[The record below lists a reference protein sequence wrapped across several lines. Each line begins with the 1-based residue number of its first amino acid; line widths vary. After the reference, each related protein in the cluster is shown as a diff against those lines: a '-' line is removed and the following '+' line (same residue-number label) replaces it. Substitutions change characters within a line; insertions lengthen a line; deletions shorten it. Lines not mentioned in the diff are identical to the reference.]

1 MNLTFQKISRD
12 VNRQNFD
19 CGVDSLNAYLKKYAW
34 QNFKKNVGVTILAF
48 EEDKRDKILGY
59 YTVSMAQ
66 INFEHLPS
74 ELSKGLPRYPVPA
87 MRIGRLAVDRF
98 AHAKGVGSA
107 LLRDALQRAITL
119 STEVGTC
126 AVLVDAIN
134 EQAKS
139 FYEHYGF
146 VALNDLPS
154 SLVLPVTTIA
164 QTYELSE

>member
-1 MNLTFQKISRD
+1 MNLTFEKISRD
-12 VNRQNFD
+12 VNRKNFD
-19 CGVDSLNAYLKKYAW
+19 CSVHSLNEYLKKYAW

-48 EEDKRDKILGY
+48 EEGSRDKILGY

-66 INFEHLPS
+66 IDFEHLPL

-87 MRIGRLAVDRF
+87 MRIGRIAVDRS
-98 AHAKGVGSA
+98 AQAKGVGSA
-107 LLRDALQRAITL
+107 LLKDALRRAVAL
-119 STEVGTC
+119 STEVGTS

-134 EQAKS
+134 EQAKG

-154 SLVLPVTTIA
+154 ALVLPVATIVRA
-164 QTYELSE
+164 FELYE

>member
-1 MNLTFQKISRD
+1 MNLAFEKISRD
-12 VNRQNFD
+12 VNRKNFD
-19 CGVDSLNAYLKKYAW
+19 CGVNSLNEYLKKYAW

-48 EEDKRDKILGY
+48 EEGSRDKILGY

-66 INFEHLPS
+66 IDFEHLPL

-87 MRIGRLAVDRF
+87 MRIGRIAVDRS
-98 AHAKGVGSA
+98 AQAKGVGSA
-107 LLRDALQRAITL
+107 LLKDALRRAVAL
-119 STEVGTC
+119 STEVGTS

-134 EQAKS
+134 EQAKG

-154 SLVLPVTTIA
+154 ALVLPVATIVRA
-164 QTYELSE
+164 FDLYE

>member
-1 MNLTFQKISRD
+1 MNHVFEKISRG
-12 VNRQNFD
+12 VNRQDFD

-34 QNFKKNVGVTILAF
+34 QNFKKNVGVTILTF
-48 EEDKRDKILGY
+48 ERGKRNKILGY

-66 INFEHLPS
+66 IDFEHLPP

-87 MRIGRLAVDRF
+87 MRIGRLAVNRS
-98 AHAKGVGSA
+98 AQAKGVGSA
-107 LLRDALQRAITL
+107 LLRDALQRAIAI

-126 AVLVDAIN
+126 VVLVDAIN

-146 VALNDLPS
+146 VALEDLPLA
-154 SLVLPVTTIA
+154 LVLPVTTIA
-164 QTYELSE
+164 QAYKLYE

>member
-1 MNLTFQKISRD
+1 MNLAFEKISRD
-12 VNRQNFD
+12 VNRKNFD
-19 CGVDSLNAYLKKYAW
+19 CGVNSLNEYLKKYAW

-48 EEDKRDKILGY
+48 EEGSRDKILGY

-66 INFEHLPS
+66 IDFEHLPL

-87 MRIGRLAVDRF
+87 MRIGRIAVDRS
-98 AHAKGVGSA
+98 AQAKGVGSA
-107 LLRDALQRAITL
+107 LLKDALRRAVAL
-119 STEVGTC
+119 STEVGTS

-134 EQAKS
+134 EQAKG

-154 SLVLPVTTIA
+154 ALVLPVATIVRA
-164 QTYELSE
+164 FELYE

>member
-1 MNLTFQKISRD
+1 MNLAFEKIIRHA
-12 VNRQNFD
+12 NRQNFD
-19 CGVDSLNAYLKKYAW
+19 CGLDSLNVYLKKYAW
-34 QNFKKNVGVTILAF
+34 QNFKKNVGVTILVF
-48 EEDKRDKILGY
+48 EEGKRDRILGY

-66 INFEHLPS
+66 INFEHLPPG
-74 ELSKGLPRYPVPA
+74 LSKGLPRYPVPA
-87 MRIGRLAVDRF
+87 MRVGRLAVDRSVQV
-98 AHAKGVGSA
+98 KGVGSA
-107 LLRDALQRAITL
+107 LLRNALQRAITL

-154 SLVLPVTTIA
+154 ALVLPVTTIA
-164 QTYELSE
+164 QTYELDG